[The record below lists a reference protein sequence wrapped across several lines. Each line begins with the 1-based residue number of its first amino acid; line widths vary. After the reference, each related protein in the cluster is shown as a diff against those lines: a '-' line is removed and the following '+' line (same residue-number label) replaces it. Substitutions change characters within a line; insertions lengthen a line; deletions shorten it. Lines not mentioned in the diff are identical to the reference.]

1 MSGSNMGDIFLGGL
15 HILCKVENVN
25 EFCKCVCVRASTRA
39 GTHTH
44 THTELEQKIS
54 QFIWKHKRP
63 QIAKDMD
70 YVHEW

>member
-1 MSGSNMGDIFLGGL
+1 MGDIFLGGL
-15 HILCKVENVN
+15 HILCKVENVA
-25 EFCKCVCVRASTRA
+25 VRASTRA
-39 GTHTH
+39 GAHTHTHTH

-54 QFIWKHKRP
+54 QFIWKHKHP